1 MPIPVAACTLESP
14 VPVPLRTVLCS
25 KCMVLKE
32 QCRYRIALHRFKC
45 SYRITLHT
53 PQAKHFDISNAL
65 LTCEQV
71 SLPPPPGGEL
81 RITNPFTTRAF
92 LEKKIG
98 VSSKLRLTSEI
109 YLVRYFP
116 SGEGRHRKQSEEINK
131 HEHYKIHQY

>member
-1 MPIPVAACTLESP
+1 MGTTLFSF
-14 VPVPLRTVLCS
+14 
-25 KCMVLKE
+25 
-32 QCRYRIALHRFKC
+32 FKQAEL
-45 SYRITLHT
+45 LHT
-53 PQAKHFDISNAL
+53 EGSGVKV
-65 LTCEQV
+65 QV